1 MFVFNCKPLRH
12 KKLLLAVTAAV
23 AVTALLCVVLAVKSG
38 EKPPE
43 SAKSTTGVSY
53 SAAIEKDDYAAFFKQ
68 LGIDADNAPLKRR
81 TVTIPEEFN
90 QTYDDYNA
98 LQKHAGL
105 DLNRSRGREAEEL
118 TFAVH
123 GGKAAYAVLLTEQSR
138 VIGGHLTNGEYG
150 SELLP
155 LI

>member
-12 KKLLLAVTAAV
+12 KKLLIAVTAA
-23 AVTALLCVVLAVKSG
+23 AALLVLLCTFLAVKG
-38 EKPPE
+38 NAKPPE

-53 SAAIEKDDYAAFFKQ
+53 DTVIGNGGYAAFFEQ
-68 LGIDADNAPLKRR
+68 LGIDADNAPVKRR
-81 TVTIPEEFN
+81 SVTIPEEFN

-105 DLNRSRGREAEEL
+105 DLLRSKGHEAEEL

-123 GGKAAYAVLLTEQSR
+123 GGKAAYAVLLTEQNR